1 MLYIV
6 GLGNPGAEY
15 AKQRHNVGWMALDEL
30 VTTFNLPEPVA
41 SGKFS
46 GSISAGQIGDVA
58 VTLLYPDT
66 FMNHSG
72 KAVRKLVPKGEEGN
86 LLLIYDDVDVPLGE
100 FKLSLGRGDGGH
112 NGVSSVIASLDTK
125 EFMRLRV
132 GIASRGWFG
141 VVKRPTGPQLP
152 KHVLADFSRSEQPTL
167 TGVLKELPTVVK
179 TIVTDGLT
187 RAMNTYN

>member
-6 GLGNPGAEY
+6 GLGNPGEEY
-15 AKQRHNVGWMALDEL
+15 SRQRHNVGWMVLDALVKE
-30 VTTFNLPEPVA
+30 FNLPQPVA

-46 GSISAGQIGDVA
+46 GSISAGVIQGTE

-86 LLLIYDDVDVPLGE
+86 VLLIYDDVDIPIGA
-100 FKLSLGRGDGGH
+100 FKLSQGRGDGGH

-132 GIASRGWFG
+132 GVASRGWFG
-141 VVKRPTGPQLP
+141 VVKRPTGANLA
-152 KHVLADFSRSEQPTL
+152 KHVLSDFSRSEQATL
-167 TGVLKELPTVVK
+167 AAVLKELPPVVK
-179 TIVTDGLT
+179 TIATDGLT
-187 RAMNTYN
+187 PAMNRYN

>member
-15 AKQRHNVGWMALDEL
+15 AQQRHNVGWMVLDEL
-30 VTTFNLPEPVA
+30 IKDFNLPEPVP
-41 SGKFS
+41 SSKFS
-46 GSISAGQIGDVA
+46 GSISAGVIDGIE

-86 LLLIYDDVDVPLGE
+86 VLLIYDDVDVPLGS
-100 FKLSLGRGDGGH
+100 FKLSQGRGDGGH

-132 GIASRGWFG
+132 GVASRGWFG
-141 VVKRPTGPQLP
+141 VVKRPTGARLP
-152 KHVLADFSRSEQPTL
+152 KHVLSDFSRSELPTL
-167 TGVLKELPTVVK
+167 AAVLKGLPAVVK
-179 TIVTDGLT
+179 TIATDGMT
-187 RAMNTYN
+187 KAMNVYN

>member
-6 GLGNPGAEY
+6 GLGNPGEEY
-15 AKQRHNVGWMALDEL
+15 AKQRHNVGWMVLDEL
-30 VTTFNLPEPVA
+30 VKDFNLPNPVP
-41 SGKFS
+41 SSKYS

-86 LLLIYDDVDVPLGE
+86 LLLIYDDVDVPLGT
-100 FKLSLGRGDGGH
+100 FKLSMGRGDGGH

-141 VVKRPTGPQLP
+141 AIKRPTGARLP
-152 KHVLADFSRSEQPTL
+152 KHVLSDFSRSELPTL
-167 TGVLKELPTVVK
+167 AGVLKELPTVVK
-179 TIVTDGLT
+179 TIATDGLT